1 MFKEGQAAS
10 FLALDHGAVDL
21 QTQRAADLRFLMD
34 SPSSTPSL
42 CSDPSGLKSKRTRP
56 KKKKKK
62 KKGPDLY
69 CQGPL
74 CEPHTLKLHSHL
86 LLLLGSVIKQESYQ
100 TELVPML

>member
-42 CSDPSGLKSKRTRP
+42 CSDPSGLKSKGP
-56 KKKKKK
+56 DLKKKKKK
-62 KKGPDLY
+62 NGPDLY

-74 CEPHTLKLHSHL
+74 CEPHTLKLCSHL